1 VSGAITLYVLVR
13 RQGMQSRYG
22 SRDNCWRYGR
32 HWHFVYAAGFR
43 SAYVSMT
50 VLPARCCCLRG
61 ADQHDY
67 WDFWQGERLRKGQ
80 IAGVALALAGLLALT
95 LPGLLHQTLAL
106 PRCWLR
112 A

>member
-13 RQGMQSRYG
+13 RQGMQCRYG

-50 VLPARCCCLRG
+50 AATGALLLFAR
-61 ADQHDY
+61 ADQHDIGI
-67 WDFWQGERLRKGQ
+67 FGKANACAKGKSQ
-80 IAGVALALAGLLALT
+80 AL
-95 LPGLLHQTLAL
+95 H
-106 PRCWLR
+106 
-112 A
+112 